1 MSLEEIPFEEQL
13 RGVRLEGEIERAEL
27 KGVEKG
33 RNIIIIKLLE
43 TMSPQEISERLELP
57 LDNILS
63 IQESHS
69 KNI

>member
-13 RGVRLEGEIERAEL
+13 RGVILEGEIERAEL

-43 TMSPQEISERLELP
+43 TMNPQEISESLDLP
-57 LDNILS
+57 LDTILS
-63 IQESHS
+63 IQESHT
-69 KNI
+69 KNV

>member
-13 RGVRLEGEIERAEL
+13 RGVILEGEIERAEL

-43 TMSPQEISERLELP
+43 TMNPQEISESLDLP
-57 LDNILS
+57 LDTILS
-63 IQESHS
+63 FQESHT
-69 KNI
+69 KNV